1 MEKFESDDEK
11 DILDKKIYKA
21 KKDKEKTSIFIS
33 TKTIIIL
40 VTLFILFILFFIIL
54 KKYSKEK
61 SNPLYYNVLIGD
73 IGGMNSRLRLY
84 NMTSNISITPYI
96 YKEEN
101 FSTVKYDS
109 LESLLKFF
117 LSDINPS
124 YKPNY
129 AFISIPGPIED
140 NKIITLQNIPHWVL
154 DNGTELGNK
163 LDIDNFF
170 FINDFVVNGYAI
182 QTKLIKDKDYLILND
197 VQPKKSGAKL
207 MIGPGTGLGMGY
219 LLKNEGDKYYT
230 IGSSEGG
237 GRDYSPKTK
246 LDLDLRNFIKKE
258 ANLEN
263 VSFGKI
269 CSSKSLIPI
278 YKFLHLY
285 ENNNS
290 DENPKYKREKNLA
303 KKIDNFNMYN
313 NLEKINEINSELI
326 LKGIK
331 DECQLSKKTLF
342 VFIEIFGEIAG
353 DLALFSL
360 AYNGVYLLGR
370 LTREITPLILD
381 TTIFMDHF
389 KNKDHFWFLL
399 ERIPVYLVQNENI
412 ELIGVTEA
420 ARRYFED
427 IENK

>member
-170 FINDFVVNGYAI
+170 FINDFVVNGY
-182 QTKLIKDKDYLILND
+182 K
-197 VQPKKSGAKL
+197 
-207 MIGPGTGLGMGY
+207 
-219 LLKNEGDKYYT
+219 
-230 IGSSEGG
+230 
-237 GRDYSPKTK
+237 
-246 LDLDLRNFIKKE
+246 
-258 ANLEN
+258 
-263 VSFGKI
+263 
-269 CSSKSLIPI
+269 
-278 YKFLHLY
+278 
-285 ENNNS
+285 
-290 DENPKYKREKNLA
+290 
-303 KKIDNFNMYN
+303 
-313 NLEKINEINSELI
+313 
-326 LKGIK
+326 
-331 DECQLSKKTLF
+331 
-342 VFIEIFGEIAG
+342 
-353 DLALFSL
+353 
-360 AYNGVYLLGR
+360 
-370 LTREITPLILD
+370 
-381 TTIFMDHF
+381 
-389 KNKDHFWFLL
+389 
-399 ERIPVYLVQNENI
+399 QN
-412 ELIGVTEA
+412 
-420 ARRYFED
+420 
-427 IENK
+427 